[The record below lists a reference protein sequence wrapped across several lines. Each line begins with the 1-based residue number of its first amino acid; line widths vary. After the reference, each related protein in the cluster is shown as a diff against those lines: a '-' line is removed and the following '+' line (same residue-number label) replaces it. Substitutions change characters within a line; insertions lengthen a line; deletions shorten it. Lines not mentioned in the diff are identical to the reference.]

1 MSRRVR
7 YSFDSS
13 SLIAG
18 ADKWLPV
25 EHFPSFWERMDAL
38 VAEDRV
44 LISDEVV
51 AELTRQGSSARAWC
65 NRHPSTHVSIDEI
78 QAEAR
83 QVVAQ
88 FGELTKPGRGR
99 ADGWVVALAM
109 KRKATVVTDEKP
121 TGSKARKRPK
131 IPDVCHEFGI
141 PVIPMNRL
149 VRDEGWVF

>member
-18 ADKWLPV
+18 ADEWLPV

-99 ADGWVVALAM
+99 ADGWVVALAL
-109 KRKATVVTDEKP
+109 KRKATVALTKSQPGAKP
-121 TGSKARKRPK
+121 GSDPRSLTSALSWEYLCSR
-131 IPDVCHEFGI
+131 
-141 PVIPMNRL
+141 
-149 VRDEGWVF
+149 